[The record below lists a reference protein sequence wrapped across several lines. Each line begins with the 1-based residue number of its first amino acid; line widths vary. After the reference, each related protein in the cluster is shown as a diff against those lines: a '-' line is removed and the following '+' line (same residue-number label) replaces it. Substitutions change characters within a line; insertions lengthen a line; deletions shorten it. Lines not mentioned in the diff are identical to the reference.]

1 MESWHTLSIVYPC
14 DLFCLSRIHDA
25 LLHEPSRFHFSVF
38 EPKGGELYSRY
49 SAELAGPA
57 PQCIVSMDVCG
68 CGMMGDVGML
78 VHRGQRSCDDESPH
92 LA

>member
-1 MESWHTLSIVYPC
+1 MKLIMESWHTLSIVYHC

-38 EPKGGELYSRY
+38 EPKGGELYSGY

-57 PQCIVSMDVCG
+57 QCVSMDVDV
-68 CGMMGDVGML
+68 DVG
-78 VHRGQRSCDDESPH
+78 
-92 LA
+92 